1 MNGFEACEIGYIYG
15 IIVFMDKTKGKKPK
29 KLKKNKKEKILKNRK
44 KEKKKKPFS
53 FGEGGGGVEF
63 CRISIVQFTN
73 VWLK

>member
-29 KLKKNKKEKILKNRK
+29 KLKKKQKRKNIKKPKKRK
-44 KEKKKKPFS
+44 EKKPFS